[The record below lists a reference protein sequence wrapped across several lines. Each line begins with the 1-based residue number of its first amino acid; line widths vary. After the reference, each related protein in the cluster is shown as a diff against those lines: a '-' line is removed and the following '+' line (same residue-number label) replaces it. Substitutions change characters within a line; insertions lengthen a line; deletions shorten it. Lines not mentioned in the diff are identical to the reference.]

1 MFYVDDSNWNKV
13 KAWSNIHK
21 ALSSLDTY
29 LEWRVFV
36 PVKMERCLSLDLLE
50 QTEETCEQDIFRFG
64 IHWNK
69 QVMKADICI
78 KIEK

>member
-1 MFYVDDSNWNKV
+1 
-13 KAWSNIHK
+13 
-21 ALSSLDTY
+21 
-29 LEWRVFV
+29 
-36 PVKMERCLSLDLLE
+36 MERCLSLDLLE